1 MVSSIGGLQTPN
13 NDFSLDKD
21 LVIKDDSGVERIR
34 LDHETGGVFVRNSS
48 NEIVFQWEMP
58 GNNLRFG
65 GQGKDGDLVIFPRS
79 TTNLRDDQQGTL
91 HFNAQQGT
99 LRLGS
104 GEIPG
109 QLVCLDNQNNQ
120 TIFLDGTSG
129 NVTIGANSQNG
140 NLVLQNGDNESTI
153 QMSGENGS
161 ISGQKFLLKQAILRL
176 GANGD
181 DGDILLYRGTNTS
194 IEAPSSEEAS
204 IHINSGNASI
214 SVGGQG
220 VDGEIVLRDGNRQN
234 RVFLGAN
241 SQRLEIRDDSGNII
255 SMIGGDAN
263 VRLGSNDKSGN
274 AFFYPASATNIF
286 DDSQATIRLDGD
298 GGNIWIGGNGADGDI
313 ALFAS
318 GGDNV
323 TLDQATIHL
332 NGDSG
337 DIILQNADCAED
349 FEVEVLEAAEPGTV
363 MVISD
368 GSRLR
373 VSNQAYDRRVAGIIA
388 GAGQYR
394 PGIVLGRNKDAKNS
408 LPIALMGRV
417 SCKADASSSPIQV
430 GDLLTTSSIPGHA
443 MKVTDPEKA
452 FGTVIGKALGEL
464 NSGTGMIPILVSL
477 Q

>member
-1 MVSSIGGLQTPN
+1 MHGLNSNGFTP
-13 NDFSLDKD
+13 
-21 LVIKDDSGVERIR
+21 
-34 LDHETGGVFVRNSS
+34 
-48 NEIVFQWEMP
+48 
-58 GNNLRFG
+58 
-65 GQGKDGDLVIFPRS
+65 
-79 TTNLRDDQQGTL
+79 
-91 HFNAQQGT
+91 HFNPDS
-99 LRLGS
+99 L
-104 GEIPG
+104 
-109 QLVCLDNQNNQ
+109 LVCLDNQNNQ

-129 NVTIGANSQNG
+129 NVTIGANNQNG
-140 NLVLQNGDNESTI
+140 NLVLQNSENESTI
-153 QMSGENGS
+153 QVSGENGS
-161 ISGQKFLLKQAILRL
+161 IFGQKFLLRQALLRL

-194 IEAPSSEEAS
+194 IEDPSSEEAS
-204 IHINSGNASI
+204 IHINSGNASV

-234 RVFLGAN
+234 RVFLDAN
-241 SQRLEIRDDSGNII
+241 SQRLEIRDASGDII

-263 VRLGSNDKSGN
+263 VRVGTNGRSGN
-274 AFFYPASATNIF
+274 AYFYPASATDIF
-286 DDSQATIRLDGD
+286 NNSQATIRLGGND
-298 GGNIWIGGNGADGDI
+298 GNIWVGGNGVDGDI

-318 GGDNV
+318 SGDNV

-394 PGIVLGRNKDAKNS
+394 PGIILGRNKDAKNS

-417 SCKADASSSPIQV
+417 SCKVDATNSPIKV

-464 NSGTGMIPILVSL
+464 DSGAGMIPILVSL